1 MFLGDV
7 AAAGIHGGDPIVD
20 GARSDDH
27 CSAVDGDTTR
37 AALGEKKKKVQARL
51 QLATKARTTA
61 GTRRDTRLGGATAAG
76 TSACPEWPEAIVR
89 LWVETSG

>member
-1 MFLGDV
+1 MAMSLPPEFTVVTQSSTAPDLM
-7 AAAGIHGGDPIVD
+7 
-20 GARSDDH
+20 
-27 CSAVDGDTTR
+27 TT
-37 AALGEKKKKVQARL
+37 AALSTVTPVARPVVKKKKKKKVQARL
-51 QLATKARTTA
+51 RLATKARTTA